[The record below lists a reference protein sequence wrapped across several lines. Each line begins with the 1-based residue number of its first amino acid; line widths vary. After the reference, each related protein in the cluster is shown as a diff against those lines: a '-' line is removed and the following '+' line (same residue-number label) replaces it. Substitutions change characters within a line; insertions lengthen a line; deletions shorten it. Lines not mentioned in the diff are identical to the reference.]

1 LGDFAQLILTADSR
15 GLVSGEQALD
25 RLAAT
30 AERTENRTGKALEKV
45 GKAANDVGKQSAYA
59 SQGLRMQAMQLS
71 QVAQQASAT
80 GNWLQAVAIQL
91 PDLALGFGPIGI
103 AAGAAAGAALSYY
116 SSIINDGEAAEQ
128 TLSAQAD
135 LIASVAENWGDA
147 VPALTDYVNQL
158 KEAKKVSDLLNAT
171 DKLAEKSWQGARDE
185 VKNLSVDIGA
195 LTTDLMAAGASEDT
209 ISRLQSAFADVS
221 KAVKEGRDDAD
232 AMKEVQDALAD
243 AFNQTGIPAIGDYQD
258 AFERLSQTIAG
269 AMRQA
274 TGFKQQAVEALG
286 LGKSPLNPL
295 SPVFSENGKMYTGDD
310 FTPANPPTPEN
321 RPKIELEGLYWEN
334 RSKGGGSRRVERIS
348 KEQREIQSLYD
359 STRTAAEK
367 YNIELTRLDELHE
380 KFGLDTD
387 TYSRAIK
394 QLSDDYYAS
403 SEAAKTLAEKTE
415 YYKDATS
422 DLLHDVRS
430 ALSDGKVSWD
440 EWADIAL
447 NALDR
452 VLDKLQNSFIDSAF
466 EALGGK
472 SSGGGGALLGKHF
485 NLNFRSAL

>member
-1 LGDFAQLILTADSR
+1 MDFAQLILTADSR

-80 GNWLQAVAIQL
+80 GNWLQAIAIQL
-91 PDLALGFGPIGI
+91 PDLALAFGPLGI

-116 SSIINDGEAAEQ
+116 STLINSGEDAEQ
-128 TLSAQAD
+128 TLAAQAD
-135 LIASVAENWGDA
+135 LIQNVAESWGDA

-158 KEAKKVSDLLNAT
+158 KEAKRVSDLLDAT
-171 DKLAEKSWQGARDE
+171 DKLQEKSWQAARTE
-185 VKNLSVDIGA
+185 VQNLTTDIAA
-195 LTTDLMAAGASEDT
+195 LTSDLMAAGAADET
-209 ISRLQSAFADVS
+209 ISRLQSAFSDVS
-221 KAVKEGRDDAD
+221 KAVSEGKEDAD
-232 AMKEVQDALAD
+232 AMKEAQDALAD
-243 AFNQTGIPAIGDYQD
+243 AFSQTGIPAIGNYQD
-258 AFERLSQTIAG
+258 AFARLSETISG
-269 AMRQA
+269 ALRQA
-274 TGFKQQAVEALG
+274 NLLEQQAIRALTTG
-286 LGKSPLNPL
+286 QGPLKPL
-295 SPVFSENGKMYTGDD
+295 TSVFSENGKFYTGDD
-310 FTPANPPTPEN
+310 YTPANPPTPES

-334 RSKGGGSRRVERIS
+334 RNTGGGASRRVERIS

-367 YNIELTRLDELHE
+367 YNIELSRLDTLHE

-403 SEAAKTLAEKTE
+403 SEAAKTLAEETE

-430 ALSDGKVSWD
+430 ALSDGKISWD

-466 EALGGK
+466 DALNGK
-472 SSGGGGALLGKHF
+472 GGGGGALLGKHF
-485 NLNFRSAL
+485 NLNLRSAL

>member
-1 LGDFAQLILTADSR
+1 MADFATLLLTADSR

-25 RLAAT
+25 RLAST

-80 GNWLQAVAIQL
+80 GNWLQAIAIQL
-91 PDLALGFGPIGI
+91 PDLALAFGPLGI

-116 SSIINDGEAAEQ
+116 STLIDSGEDAEE
-128 TLSAQAD
+128 TLAAQAD
-135 LIASVAENWGDA
+135 LIQNVAESWGDA

-158 KEAKKVSDLLNAT
+158 KEAKRVSDLLDAT
-171 DKLAEKSWQGARDE
+171 DKLQEKSWQAARTE
-185 VKNLSVDIGA
+185 VQNLTTDVAA
-195 LTTDLMAAGASEDT
+195 LTSDLMAAGAADET

-221 KAVKEGRDDAD
+221 KAVSEGREDAG
-232 AMKEVQDALAD
+232 AMKEAQDALAD
-243 AFNQTGIPAIGDYQD
+243 AFTQTGIPAIGDYQD
-258 AFERLSQTIAG
+258 AFTRLSETIAG
-269 AMRQA
+269 ALRQA
-274 TGFKQQAVEALG
+274 NLLEQQAIRALTTG
-286 LGKSPLNPL
+286 QGPLKPL
-295 SPVFSENGKMYTGDD
+295 TSVFSENGKIYTGDD
-310 FTPANPPTPEN
+310 FTPINPPTPEN

-334 RSKGGGSRRVERIS
+334 RNTGGGSRRVERIS

-380 KFGLDTD
+380 KFGLDSD

-394 QLSDDYYAS
+394 QLADDYYAS
-403 SEAAKTLAEKTE
+403 SDAAKTLAEQTE
-415 YYKDATS
+415 YYKDSTS

-430 ALSDGKVSWD
+430 ALSDGKIEWD

-472 SSGGGGALLGKHF
+472 SGGGGGALLGKHF
-485 NLNFRSAL
+485 NLNLRSAL